1 MGKQPGMRKRRRVK
15 RESVEE
21 LAACALLDACLGC
34 ARQPTCCLDG
44 FRCDDI
50 KLSVYNFARLG
61 IMVEAPSFEVESPI
75 CEEVL
80 L

>member
-1 MGKQPGMRKRRRVK
+1 MARQPGMRGKRRAK
-15 RESVEE
+15 TED

-34 ARQPTCCLDG
+34 ERQPMCCLDG

-75 CEEVL
+75 CEEDNE
-80 L
+80 